1 MKIKSLLFAIL
12 SASLIFSSCASMDR
26 DDIDWE
32 NTNYQP
38 IGSGGYLPDKW
49 ASSYSGSQTETAVGC
64 VMCYSIVL
72 LPIGAPLALNG
83 VYRAHRYEAEGK
95 KEEYKFA
102 YQKQLAKKEVE
113 LELYKK
119 KLEAEKETY
128 KKQLEEEKAK
138 N

>member
-1 MKIKSLLFAIL
+1 
-12 SASLIFSSCASMDR
+12 MDKQKQFR
-26 DDIDWE
+26 RQNKYVAD
-32 NTNYQP
+32 NY
-38 IGSGGYLPDKW
+38 DRF
-49 ASSYSGSQTETAVGC
+49 TATF
-64 VMCYSIVL
+64 
-72 LPIGAPLALNG
+72 PK
-83 VYRAHRYEAEGK
+83 GK

>member
-1 MKIKSLLFAIL
+1 MKIKSLLCAIL
-12 SASLIFSSCASMDR
+12 AASLLFSSCASMDR

-49 ASSYSGSQTETAVGC
+49 AESYSGSQTEVVAGYI
-64 VMCYSIVL
+64 MCYTIIL

-83 VYRAHRYEAEGK
+83 VYRAHKYETEGK

-119 KLEAEKETY
+119 KLE
-128 KKQLEEEKAK
+128 EEKAK

>member
-12 SASLIFSSCASMDR
+12 SASLIFSSCATMNR

-32 NTNYQP
+32 STSYQP

-102 YQKQLAKKEVE
+102 YQKQLAKRE
-113 LELYKK
+113 LELEAYKKQQKAEIEAYKK
-119 KLEAEKETY
+119 KL
-128 KKQLEEEKAK
+128 QEESK

>member
-12 SASLIFSSCASMDR
+12 SASLIFSSCATMNR

-32 NTNYQP
+32 STSYQP

-49 ASSYSGSQTETAVGC
+49 AESYSGSQTETAVGC

-95 KEEYKFA
+95 KEEYKIA
-102 YQKQLAKKEVE
+102 YQKQLAKRE
-113 LELYKK
+113 LELEAYKK
-119 KLEAEKETY
+119 KL
-128 KKQLEEEKAK
+128 QEESK

>member
-12 SASLIFSSCASMDR
+12 SASLIFSSCATMNR

-32 NTNYQP
+32 STSYQP

-102 YQKQLAKKEVE
+102 DQKQLAKRERE
-113 LELYKK
+113 LEAYKK
-119 KLEAEKETY
+119 KL
-128 KKQLEEEKAK
+128 QEESK